1 MSKLFKDALDDA
13 KKLREIAEQNATNK
27 IIEAVAPRIKALIES
42 ELVDDEEFSGD
53 DVPEEIEFFDGEDDS
68 SSDDLGMELDLPEA
82 APDDLVSD
90 AGAALP
96 SEPAPIDLGGMMDT
110 AEETTTPT
118 EFSFEKDGKQ
128 VKVAVTVES
137 NKRRKVV
144 DIKKMSVSQ
153 LLRALNETKS
163 NKVRKAIVNEISKIR
178 RRLIIMSE
186 AGDKNSQTKLNALNL
201 LLKENKNMRR
211 KNASRTLSE
220 SAWWLLKEEDEEGA
234 EGAEEMEMDL
244 GDDEEGGDEAAD
256 VDVDAASSALEDLGA
271 ALGLDVEVEAEEA
284 DDEDEGDDEGDDEDD
299 DFDLD
304 LGEADEMDDMDET
317 YEMDEMKYEGDHDEM
332 KGDKD
337 EMMKEEDEDEV
348 MEISESMLRREIAR
362 MTGAAR
368 RTPSRRARRS
378 NARLAESRRRR
389 MQRRRRLAEMG
400 DPVAAMHSGAD
411 EVIEV
416 TEQDLINAL
425 AEELGDSAGAE
436 LSVDGSGVAAD
447 GAADQFG
454 GGSAEGEALA
464 ESRRARRQLRNA
476 KKQLVEAKRQAAAAK
491 QELKESNL
499 FNAKLLYVNKLM
511 QSYDLNVKQQRAIVE
526 ALDNA
531 KTLREAKLLYT
542 SLTDSLKKGRSA
554 KGGTMNESVSRT
566 GSASKSVRSSAPA
579 NNGTEL
585 GRWAVLAGLNNK

>member
-42 ELVDDEEFSGD
+42 ELVDDDEEFSGD
-53 DVPEEIEFFDGEDDS
+53 DVPEEIEFFDSGDDS
-68 SSDDLGMELDLPEA
+68 GSEDVGMELDLPEA

-163 NKVRKAIVNEISKIR
+163 NKVRKAIINEISKIR

-234 EGAEEMEMDL
+234 EGAEDMEMDL

-284 DDEDEGDDEGDDEDD
+284 EADDEDDDEGDDDD
-299 DFDLD
+299 DEFDLD
-304 LGEADEMDDMDET
+304 LGEADHDELKYETDHDET
-317 YEMDEMKYEGDHDEM
+317 YMEGDHDEM
-332 KGDKD
+332 KDKD
-337 EMMKEEDEDEV
+337 ELKEEDEDEV

-400 DPVAAMHSGAD
+400 DPVAAMHGGAE

-416 TEQDLINAL
+416 SEQDLINAL
-425 AEELGDSAGAE
+425 AEELGDAAGAE